1 MSHETRSV
9 PDGMSRR
16 HFLGHLKTAALAG
29 PAAQFVGAL
38 QARAAAGKPAYK
50 SCVLLW
56 MGGGPSHMDTW
67 SLKPESERNG
77 GEFKPIAT
85 SAGPG
90 VEICEHLPLMAKQMH
105 HMSIVRSLNSREG
118 NHDRGSYLMHTGY
131 APNPTIAHPS
141 FGSVCSYEIGERV
154 AIDLPHFVAINSP
167 AHGAGFLGM
176 AHAPFVVQNPTAP
189 IANLLP
195 PDGVAPA
202 RMSRR
207 LQLLGQAENSFL
219 AARKG
224 SQAADHK
231 AVYAKTIRM
240 MNSKYAE
247 GLKLDGVPDPI
258 RDRYGRNSFGQGC
271 LMARRL
277 VEMGVTFVEVSLGGW
292 DNHNDIFDT
301 LSGNLLPQLDK
312 GMSALV
318 EDLAAS
324 GLLDTTLVVWMGE
337 FGRTPRINQ
346 NGGRD
351 HWPQSWSVVMG
362 GAGLKGGQV
371 VGKTDKDG
379 VEITDR
385 ELGVMDLVAT
395 MTQAMDIDL
404 STQFT
409 TPRGRPYKIV
419 DGGMPI
425 AELF

>member
-1 MSHETRSV
+1 
-9 PDGMSRR
+9 
-16 HFLGHLKTAALAG
+16 
-29 PAAQFVGAL
+29 
-38 QARAAAGKPAYK
+38 
-50 SCVLLW
+50 
-56 MGGGPSHMDTW
+56 
-67 SLKPESERNG
+67 
-77 GEFKPIAT
+77 
-85 SAGPG
+85 
-90 VEICEHLPLMAKQMH
+90 
-105 HMSIVRSLNSREG
+105 
-118 NHDRGSYLMHTGY
+118 
-131 APNPTIAHPS
+131 
-141 FGSVCSYEIGERV
+141 
-154 AIDLPHFVAINSP
+154 
-167 AHGAGFLGM
+167 
-176 AHAPFVVQNPTAP
+176 
-189 IANLLP
+189 
-195 PDGVAPA
+195 
-202 RMSRR
+202 MSRR
-207 LQLLGQAENSFL
+207 LQLLGQAEDSFL